1 MDKYIIRMIL
11 DDFEKKFNISVQIV
25 YDSRTSIM
33 KSNPEFKI
41 GNSAAAFQ
49 DNNSKTIYLF
59 SDTIE
64 KIRKKIILINL
75 VKMIMD

>member
-11 DDFEKKFNISVQIV
+11 DDFEKNFNLPVQIV

-49 DNNSKTIYLF
+49 DNNSHC
-59 SDTIE
+59 
-64 KIRKKIILINL
+64 
-75 VKMIMD
+75 